1 MDMKGIILA
10 GGRGTRLYP
19 GTKAVSKHL
28 LLVYDKPLIYYP
40 LSILM
45 LAGIR
50 EVLVIS
56 TAEHV
61 PAFARL
67 LGDGSQLG
75 LHIRYAVQTEPRGLA
90 EVFLIGAD
98 FIGADSVCLV
108 LGDNFLYGPDIAE
121 VLAGAA
127 ARETGATIFGY
138 PVEDPRDFGVL
149 AFDGAGRVVSIEEK
163 PRAPRSR
170 YAVPGLYFYDNRVVE
185 LAREVRPSARGEL
198 EITDLNNAYLR
209 LGQLHVELLGRE
221 VTWLDTGTPGALLKA
236 AAFVEAL
243 QTGTSRY
250 VACLEEI
257 AWRQS
262 FISRAEMA
270 AMGEALGMTEYGRYL
285 ISRGEEGDHD

>member
-1 MDMKGIILA
+1 M
-10 GGRGTRLYP
+10 P
-19 GTKAVSKHL
+19 G
-28 LLVYDKPLIYYP
+28 KPLC
-40 LSILM
+40 
-45 LAGIR
+45 G
-50 EVLVIS
+50 
-56 TAEHV
+56 
-61 PAFARL
+61 F
-67 LGDGSQLG
+67 G
-75 LHIRYAVQTEPRGLA
+75 LPPNPTEA
-90 EVFLIGAD
+90 
-98 FIGADSVCLV
+98 
-108 LGDNFLYGPDIAE
+108 
-121 VLAGAA
+121 AGAA

-243 QTGTSRY
+243 QAGTGRY

-257 AWRQS
+257 AWRQG

>member
-257 AWRQS
+257 AWRQG

>member
-1 MDMKGIILA
+1 MKGIILA

-75 LHIRYAVQTEPRGLA
+75 LHIRYAVQAEPRGLA
-90 EVFLIGAD
+90 EAFLIGAD

-170 YAVPGLYFYDNRVVE
+170 YALPVLYFYDNRVVE

-221 VTWLDTGTPGALLKA
+221 VTWLDTGTPGALLNA

-243 QTGTSRY
+243 QTGTGRY

-257 AWRQS
+257 A
-262 FISRAEMA
+262 
-270 AMGEALGMTEYGRYL
+270 
-285 ISRGEEGDHD
+285 